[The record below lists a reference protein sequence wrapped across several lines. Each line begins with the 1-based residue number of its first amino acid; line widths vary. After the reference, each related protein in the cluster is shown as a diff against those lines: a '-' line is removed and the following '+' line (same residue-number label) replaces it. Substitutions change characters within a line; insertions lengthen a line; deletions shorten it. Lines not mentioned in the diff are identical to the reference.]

1 MSVLSCRVLTLDW
14 NQILGV
20 TLNRQVKL
28 DFRFFQFSMIRYL
41 LISLRQILKIH
52 APGYCVSDLDV
63 DCPPPTPVFLYLAV
77 VLMSDDITRWILV
90 IHRHHR
96 PPTRDPSQGQP
107 ERHHLHGVVK
117 DPCSF

>member
-1 MSVLSCRVLTLDW
+1 MLTLDW

-28 DFRFFQFSMIRYL
+28 DFRFSQCSMIRYL
-41 LISLRQILKIH
+41 LLSQRQILKI
-52 APGYCVSDLDV
+52 YELLQTTVTCDSNLDV